1 MIGLLPKTAYSSNSF
16 MFEDAE
22 SNTVQKL
29 VVIISNT
36 VFEMNN
42 GAKGMIRII
51 DNTKHSFE

>member
-1 MIGLLPKTAYSSNSF
+1 

-29 VVIISNT
+29 VVLDSNT

-42 GAKGMIRII
+42 GARGMIRII
-51 DNTKHSFE
+51 GNTKRSFEESIRIKDETGVS